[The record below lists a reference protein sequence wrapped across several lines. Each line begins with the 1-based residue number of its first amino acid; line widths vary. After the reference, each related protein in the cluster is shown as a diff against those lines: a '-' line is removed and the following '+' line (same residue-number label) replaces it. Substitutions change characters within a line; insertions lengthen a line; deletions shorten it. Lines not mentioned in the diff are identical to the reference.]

1 MTPLRRRLDEYLAL
15 RRKLGFK
22 LERAGHLLPDFVRFL
37 EARRVSVITMA
48 LALEWAKQPP
58 HGHPGWWAE
67 RLGLVRSFAEHIVV
81 LDPRTEVPP
90 PELLPAVTRRAS
102 PYLYSD
108 DEIGRLIAAARTR
121 HSPLRGETYATMIGL
136 LAVSGMRIGE
146 VIALDRDDVDLA
158 AGILVVRFGK
168 FRRSRE
174 IPLHQTTVRALRD
187 YARLRDRCVPRPRSP
202 SFLLSSKG
210 TRLFYKNAHYVFHEL
225 VRSEIVP
232 GSGQA
237 RPRVHDLRHTFAVRT
252 LVGWYRNG
260 ADVDALM
267 PRLSTYLGHVAP
279 SSTYW
284 YLSASPELFALAA
297 RRLDRVQR
305 RVP

>member
-1 MTPLRRRLDEYLAL
+1 MTTLRRRLDEYLAL

-22 LERAGHLLPDFVRFL
+22 LERAGLLLPDFIRFL
-37 EARRVSVITMA
+37 EERRASVITTA

-58 HGHPGWWAE
+58 HGHPAWWAQ
-67 RLGLVRSFAEHIVV
+67 RYGLVRSFAGHLVL

-90 PELLPAVTRRAS
+90 SELLPAVRRRAS

-108 DEIGRLIAAARTR
+108 EEISRLITAARAR
-121 HSPLRGETYATMIGL
+121 LSSLRGETYATMIGL

-146 VIALDRDDVDLA
+146 VIGLDRNDVDFA
-158 AGILVVRFGK
+158 AGVVVVRFSK

-174 IPLHQTTVRALRD
+174 IPMHDTAIAALRG
-187 YARLRDRCVPRPRSP
+187 YARFRDRYVPRPRSP
-202 SFLLSSKG
+202 SFFVSSKG
-210 TRLFYKNAHYVFHEL
+210 TRLFYSNAHYVFHNL
-225 VRSEIVP
+225 VLSEIAP
-232 GSGQA
+232 TSERA
-237 RPRVHDLRHTFAVRT
+237 HPRIHDLRHTFAVRT
-252 LVGWYRNG
+252 LVSWYRDG

-284 YLSASPELFALAA
+284 YLTASPELFALAV